1 MNIIKS
7 LNKELEKGNTI
18 VTPNGLVTSPDAMEN
33 VLKKSYISDLKSG
46 DVDVSISYSEYR
58 DEFFANEC
66 IKVTE
71 ILTALGVYPDA
82 SDAMPKPIPSDSES
96 TDSEPD
102 NLETPDSEE
111 TA

>member
-18 VTPNGLVTSPDAMEN
+18 VTQNGLVTSPDAMEN
-33 VLKKSYISDLKSG
+33 ILKKSYINDLKSG
-46 DVDVSISYSEYR
+46 DVDVSISYAEYR
-58 DEFFANEC
+58 DEFLQKDC

-82 SDAMPKPIPSDSES
+82 PGAMPDPIPCDSEL

-102 NLETPDSEE
+102 TDRPEE

>member
-71 ILTALGVYPDA
+71 ILSALRDTGA
-82 SDAMPKPIPSDSES
+82 FEAMPEPIPNDSEL
-96 TDSEPD
+96 TD
-102 NLETPDSEE
+102 
-111 TA
+111 

>member
-7 LNKELEKGNTI
+7 LNNELKKGNTI
-18 VTPNGLVTSPDAMEN
+18 VTPNGLVTSPNAKEN

-46 DVDVSISYSEYR
+46 DVDVSISYAEYR
-58 DEFFANEC
+58 DEFLAKDC

-82 SDAMPKPIPSDSES
+82 PGAMPDPIPN
-96 TDSEPD
+96 DSEPT
-102 NLETPDSEE
+102 ESEPDTDRQEE